1 MLRSTWDYHHRADAF
16 VRWAEAVATLTRL
29 HNPAPVVRWNAHKR
43 YLLDLEA
50 RGVSV
55 VPSALLQRGW
65 SGSLGAMLHARGWH
79 DIVIK
84 PAVSA
89 GSHMTLRSHGATAE
103 AEAHVHRVVATR
115 DALVQPYLPEV
126 EASGERAVV
135 CIGGAVT
142 HAVRKSPRFL
152 HDDESVSGALQV
164 SPAETALA
172 RAALDAAGF
181 GPLLYAR
188 VDMVRDGDSMRLME
202 LELIEPSLFLRQ
214 HPPALEALV
223 TGITGALGSVPS

>member
-1 MLRSTWDYHHRADAF
+1 MIRSTWDYHHRADDF
-16 VRWAEAVATLTRL
+16 VRWAEAVGAMTRL

-55 VPSALLQRGW
+55 VPSALLFRGW
-65 SGSLGAMLHARGWH
+65 SGSLEAVVDSRGWH

-89 GSHMTLRSHGATAE
+89 GSHMTLRSRGAGAE
-103 AEAHVHRVVATR
+103 AEAHLRSVVATR